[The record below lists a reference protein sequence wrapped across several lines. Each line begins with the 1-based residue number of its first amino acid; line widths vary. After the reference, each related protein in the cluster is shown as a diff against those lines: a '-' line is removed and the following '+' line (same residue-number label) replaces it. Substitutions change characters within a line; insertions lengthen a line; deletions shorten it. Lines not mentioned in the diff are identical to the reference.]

1 MSIDLVGL
9 YTGELL
15 LFTHTTLEN
24 PELSCSGLGTLV
36 LYCRKCICKSGVG
49 RGGAGASFWSLLLA
63 VKAQRR
69 AVSWAAG
76 AE

>member
-9 YTGELL
+9 CTGELL

-36 LYCRKCICKSGVG
+36 LYCKKMYLQIWGGGGGV
-49 RGGAGASFWSLLLA
+49 WSLALA
-63 VKAQRR
+63 VKALRR
-69 AVSWAAG
+69 AAAG